1 MKKVIKLNEQKLAK
15 IVSLVMEAYNDYSD
29 EDYIDLFLTT
39 FRQWLS
45 ENVSEDIKKYP
56 LSYLLNKYGG
66 KFEDAI
72 GVHTYDDSYERYSSY
87 RLRNVARQM
96 VQSGKYSLP
105 SLKSDVKF
113 TEKYAKPLELF
124 MNRLDLP
131 DWVTISF
138 EENDPHLVEMKT
150 NVDFKS
156 MINQPNYQR
165 FNRVDVENRL
175 REYLE
180 NYLGVEFGNP
190 IYGKVN
196 LTTSPIVYDGAQEW
210 MKNVL
215 DKKLKK
221 EIKAWLPNVIQAI
234 KFSVYGGYTDM
245 QVIFKSFYGYG
256 RRHDALKKIREYLQ
270 EQGYNSEVLRVG
282 S

>member
-1 MKKVIKLNEQKLAK
+1 
-15 IVSLVMEAYNDYSD
+15 MEAYNDYSD

-45 ENVSEDIKKYP
+45 ENVTEDIKKYP
-56 LSYLLNKYGG
+56 LSYLLHKYGG

-72 GVHTYDDSYERYSSY
+72 GVHTYDDDYERYSSY

-105 SLKSDVKF
+105 SLASDVKF

-124 MNRLDLP
+124 IKRLELP

-138 EENDPHLVEMKT
+138 VENNPHLVEMKT
-150 NVDFKS
+150 NVDFPS
-156 MINQPNYQR
+156 MINQPNYTR
-165 FNRVDVENRL
+165 FNRMDVENRL

-190 IYGKVN
+190 VYGKVN
-196 LTTSPIVYDGAQEW
+196 LTSSPITYDGAQAW
-210 MKNVL
+210 IKNVL

-221 EIKAWLPNVIQAI
+221 EIKTLLPNVIQAI
-234 KFSVYGGYTDM
+234 KFNVSGGYATM
-245 QVIFKSFYGYG
+245 QVIFKSFFGYG
-256 RRHDALKKIREYLQ
+256 RRHEALKKIEKYLQ
-270 EQGYNSEVLRVG
+270 EQGYNTDVLKVEY
-282 S
+282 